1 MTRAVNIAFGLC
13 ALIRLTSGAEI
24 SYQETTKITGGSLT
38 SMMKFAGAF
47 SKDARKLGQPVITT
61 VAVKGNQMARV
72 TQDYMDITDLDAQT
86 ITHVDMIKHEYSVI
100 TFTEMKQAMQ
110 HTLDQAKEGQAKAAA
125 QPQAASQPAK
135 DPNVQLSF
143 EAHVRK
149 TGATKQVSGI
159 DTNETI
165 LALAMNG
172 TDKSSG
178 QQGTLGVTNDMW
190 MAPDVP
196 GYLEVRDF
204 ERRFAIEMG
213 STLRP
218 GPELSG
224 LVQQAQTSEAM
235 SAMAKEMSQ
244 IQGVPVLQIM
254 RMGMT
259 TNGQPLAAASEAP
272 LPESTSGPSVGDALG
287 AQVAKA
293 GEDTAQQ
300 TAAQETSRAV
310 RGALGSSLGSAI
322 GGFGG
327 FGRKKKQPAPQE
339 TAAATPSSASTP
351 ASAPQSAVLMESTT
365 ELGNFNQHVDP
376 SLLTVPAGCKLVPA
390 PQQLKR
396 N

>member
-1 MTRAVNIAFGLC
+1 MTRAVNITFCLC
-13 ALIRLTSGAEI
+13 ALIRLTNGAEI
-24 SYQETTKITGGSLT
+24 SYQETTKITGGSIT

-47 SKDARKLGQPVITT
+47 SKGARKLGQPIITT

-72 TQDYMDITDLDAQT
+72 TQDYADITDLDAQT
-86 ITHVDMIKHEYSVI
+86 ITHIDMTKHEYSVI
-100 TFTEMKQAMQ
+100 TFTQMKEEMQRA
-110 HTLDQAKEGQAKAAA
+110 LDQAKTEQAKASA
-125 QPQAASQPAK
+125 QPQAASQPVK
-135 DPNVQLSF
+135 DPNVQLGF

-159 DTNETI
+159 DTNEII
-165 LALAMNG
+165 LALAVNG

-178 QQGTLGVTNDMW
+178 QQGALGITNDMW

-196 GYLEVRDF
+196 GYAEVREF

-213 STLRP
+213 STLTN
-218 GPELSG
+218 GPDLSG
-224 LVQQAQTSEAM
+224 LVQQAQSSEAM
-235 SAMAKEMSQ
+235 KALAKEMSQ
-244 IQGVPVLQIM
+244 IQGVPVRQIM

-272 LPESTSGPSVGDALG
+272 LPESTNGPDLGDSLG
-287 AQVAKA
+287 AQVVKTSQ
-293 GEDTAQQ
+293 E
-300 TAAQETSRAV
+300 TAAQEASRRV
-310 RGALGSSLGSAI
+310 GGALGSNLGSAI

-327 FGRKKKQPAPQE
+327 FGRKKKQPAPPE
-339 TAAATPSSASTP
+339 TAAATPSSASTG

-376 SLLTVPAGCKLVPA
+376 SLLKVPAGCKLVAA
-390 PQQLKR
+390 PQLKQ

>member
-1 MTRAVNIAFGLC
+1 MTRSACIAFGLC
-13 ALIRLTSGAEI
+13 ALIRLMNGAEI

-72 TQDYMDITDLDAQT
+72 TQDYADITDLDAQT
-86 ITHVDMIKHEYSVI
+86 ITHIDMTRHEYSVM
-100 TFTEMKQAMQ
+100 TFTQMREAMQ
-110 HTLDQAKEGQAKAAA
+110 RALDRAKAEQAKASA
-125 QPQAASQPAK
+125 QPQAASQPVK
-135 DPNVQLSF
+135 DPNVQLGF

-159 DTNETI
+159 DTNEVI
-165 LALAMNG
+165 LALAVNG

-178 QQGTLGVTNDMW
+178 QQGELGITNDMW

-196 GYLEVRDF
+196 GYAEVRDF

-213 STLRP
+213 STLTT
-218 GPELSG
+218 GPDLSG
-224 LVQQAQTSEAM
+224 LVQQAQSSEAM
-235 SAMAKEMSQ
+235 KAMAKEMSQ

-259 TNGQPLAAASEAP
+259 ANGQPLAAASEAP
-272 LPESTSGPSVGDALG
+272 LPESTSEASRGDTLG
-287 AQVAKA
+287 AQVVKTS
-293 GEDTAQQ
+293 EESAQQ
-300 TAAQETSRAV
+300 TAAQEASQGV

-327 FGRKKKQPAPQE
+327 FGRKKKQSAPQQ
-339 TAAATPSSASTP
+339 TAAAAPSSVSTG

-376 SLLTVPAGCKLVPA
+376 SLLKVPAGCKLVPA
-390 PQQLKR
+390 TQVKQD
-396 N
+396 